1 MVGLFNNSFRTRSL
15 EEVSDE
21 ISPLAYTSVAVLIF
35 LCVSLTFFFPVN
47 PFIPLDRR
55 TCAVIGATACYL
67 SRIILFPSNRMDL
80 VEAIDFDVLVLLAG
94 IMVVNFVVVHQRET
108 KKAIFWIQNLIKN
121 NPRKGFWTVSL
132 LVFVTAPFLT
142 NDGVC
147 LLFVE
152 PIMDAFCGLMIGS
165 DPPLNN
171 SQLDDPTLVV
181 LDLRKGDAFYFVMS
195 LACSSNIGSALTYTG
210 NPQNMMV
217 AEDSIGVLPPIVFL
231 LHMLLPTVFSWVIT
245 TLWIERC
252 WFRNRESIQRKPL
265 ELPGDDDSEL
275 RCLQLHNW
283 RGALSIDDAS
293 ISRRKQ
299 HCGEVA
305 PDTPREVVLSPFLPL
320 PPFGSPPRRRF
331 EAVDSPVRSQRSLS
345 DGDLQQYTRDESQ
358 PTASNSMINK
368 IIYVIASPFPYA
380 MCFLLS
386 AMVALI
392 FADLISIA
400 GLIVC
405 AAVIMVAFTVLG
417 NHWQGK
423 AIWGPENDVMPLTSE
438 EKKKNTNEF
447 FECMFSSLDYSLLI
461 LFAGLFVVL
470 ENIASTGIPRYI
482 WSRIVGE
489 TPFKSISSVVG
500 ICFFVLLSSQ
510 FLGNVPVIQ
519 LAKPNVEYLDDAD
532 KRYAWAILSFVATIG
547 GNLTI
552 TGSAANIIVAEKVN
566 KLDPASC
573 MDFFSHFKVC
583 FWVTVVSCVAGVSF
597 ITSTIKLQ
605 ESMGY

>member
-1 MVGLFNNSFRTRSL
+1 
-15 EEVSDE
+15 
-21 ISPLAYTSVAVLIF
+21 LAYTSVAVLIF

-147 LLFVE
+147 LLF
-152 PIMDAFCGLMIGS
+152 
-165 DPPLNN
+165 
-171 SQLDDPTLVV
+171 LDDPTLVV

-405 AAVIMVAFTVLG
+405 AAVIMVAFT
-417 NHWQGK
+417 
-423 AIWGPENDVMPLTSE
+423 
-438 EKKKNTNEF
+438 F

-597 ITSTIKLQ
+597 ITS
-605 ESMGY
+605 

>member
-1 MVGLFNNSFRTRSL
+1 MSELLTYAVRTRTL
-15 EEVSDE
+15 DEVTDE

-47 PFIPLDRR
+47 PLIPLDRR
-55 TCAVIGATACYL
+55 TCAVIGATTCYL
-67 SRIILFPSNRMDL
+67 SRVILFPSNRMDL

-108 KKAIFWIQNLIKN
+108 KKAILWIQNLIKLD
-121 NPRKGFWTVSL
+121 PRKGFWTVSV
-132 LVFVTAPFLT
+132 LVFLTAPFLT

-152 PIMDAFCGLMIGS
+152 PIMDAFSGLMFDPVPHVSSSNMS
-165 DPPLNN
+165 DA
-171 SQLDDPTLVV
+171 TLI

-217 AEDSIGVLPPIVFL
+217 AEDSIGVLPPTEFL
-231 LHMLLPTVFSWVIT
+231 FHMMLPTIFSWVIT

-252 WFRNRESIQRKPL
+252 WFRNRECIQRKPMQL
-265 ELPGDDDSEL
+265 LGDGTDDQGCLDVYSCRRDPTIVESSGSLQKRYGGDVSPGTFCD
-275 RCLQLHNW
+275 
-283 RGALSIDDAS
+283 
-293 ISRRKQ
+293 
-299 HCGEVA
+299 VA
-305 PDTPREVVLSPFLPL
+305 ASPFQPR
-320 PPFGSPPRRRF
+320 PPFGSPSRRRF
-331 EAVDSPVRSQRSLS
+331 EAIGSPLRSLRSLS
-345 DGDLQQYTRDESQ
+345 DGDLQHYTRDEDHPS
-358 PTASNSMINK
+358 PDSIVSK

-386 AMVALI
+386 AMIALI

-417 NHWQGK
+417 NHWRGK
-423 AIWGPENDVMPLTSE
+423 AIWGPEDDVSLLTSD

-447 FECMFSSLDYSLLI
+447 FERLFSSLDYSLLI

-470 ENIASTGIPRYI
+470 ENISSTGIPSYV
-482 WSRIVGE
+482 WSKIVGE
-489 TPFKSISSVVG
+489 TPFKSVSSVVG
-500 ICFFVLLSSQ
+500 ICLFVLLSSQ

-519 LAKPNVEYLDDAD
+519 LAKPNVEYLDDDD

-573 MDFFSHFKVC
+573 MNFFSHFKVC
-583 FWVTVVSCVAGVSF
+583 FWVTMVSCIVGVSV
-597 ITSTIKLQ
+597 ISCTLKLQ
-605 ESMGY
+605 ELSGY